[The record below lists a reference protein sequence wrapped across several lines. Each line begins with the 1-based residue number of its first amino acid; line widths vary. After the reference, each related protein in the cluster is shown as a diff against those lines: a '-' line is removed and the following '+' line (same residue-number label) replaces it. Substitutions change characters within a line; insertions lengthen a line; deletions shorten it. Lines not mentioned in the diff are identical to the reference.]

1 MKLNHLTADELL
13 QMNQYTLDELER
25 RSILK
30 VGDNPISEYTLW
42 LVKNKMNAKSVSSEF
57 AGYNVRT
64 PDRKKIHILAKRN
77 KLKNHSAI
85 LGVISE
91 RELRKVD
98 DVLAVIY
105 NEDMSIHTALI
116 IPVHVI
122 EKIGVYNKFQKGYT
136 LRINAG
142 IISDANVV
150 NVKLI
155 LCTELNTYTLTKK
168 KKVEDVVNDLKVV
181 GKRTF
186 VKYYQYYIDDIDVNY
201 VIEKMLDDNTDWK
214 AATARTKAKKMKS
227 IFMKGENVKALKLI
241 FESRNHLITE
251 STKEKVIEILEKN
264 HRELKFV

>member
-13 QMNQYTLDELER
+13 QMNQYTFDELER

-30 VGDNPISEYTLW
+30 VGGNPISEYTLW
-42 LVKNKMNAKSVSSEF
+42 LVKNKMNAKSVSSDF

-64 PDRKKIHILAKRN
+64 PDKKKIQILAKRN
-77 KLKNHSAI
+77 KLKNHSTI

-91 RELRKVD
+91 RELRMVD

-105 NEDMSIHTALI
+105 NEDMSIRIALI

-122 EKIGVYNKFQKGYT
+122 EKIGVYNKFQKDYT

-150 NVKLI
+150 NMKMVLSNEFNFCGSTNQNK
-155 LCTELNTYTLTKK
+155 
-168 KKVEDVVNDLKVV
+168 EDIVHDLKIV

-186 VKYYQYYIDDIDVNY
+186 VEYYQYYIDDVDVNY
-201 VIEKMLDDNTDWK
+201 VIEKMLLDKIEWK
-214 AATARTKAKKMKS
+214 VATARSKAKKMKS
-227 IFMKGENVKALKLI
+227 IFKKGENLKALKLI
-241 FESRNHLITE
+241 FESRNYLITE